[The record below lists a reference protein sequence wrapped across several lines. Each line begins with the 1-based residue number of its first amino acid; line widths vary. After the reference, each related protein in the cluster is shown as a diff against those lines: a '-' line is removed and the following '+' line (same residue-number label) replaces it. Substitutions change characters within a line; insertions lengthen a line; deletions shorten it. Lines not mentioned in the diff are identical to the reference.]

1 MTTRPGRFHRLLAS
15 VVELKPGEDKIVIL
29 LFFYFFLINAAY
41 SIIKSL
47 RVASYLES
55 LGADKLPLAYLL
67 TAILIG
73 FVVALHSRLQASIP
87 RVNLIIFSL
96 TFFIL
101 STLIFWFLFS
111 FNWTWLP
118 LAYYVWAN
126 VFLAVTITQFW
137 IVVNDLFNPREAKR
151 LVGLFGSGGILGGIF
166 GGEATGLLARSNVD
180 YGLLLMASGFLVTCI
195 PVVYLLAGQQKRK
208 QGQTPRVQPEP
219 ATPDGP
225 PCPMGFQDCLKTVRS
240 NRYLQLMAA
249 GITLS
254 LVVSTFIDWQFNK
267 VVEGASA
274 LENRLTSFYGHFNAG
289 LLVLAFFVQIF
300 LTSRFIQRFGLRL
313 SFLIYPLVL
322 VGVLTGLAILPAS
335 LLLALT
341 LKGTDKSLSYTLNQ
355 SVREL
360 LYIPVSP
367 DIKYKAKVFIDMFLN
382 RFAKG
387 MGAIMLLALLSFRP
401 GLRLISLVTIFLIL
415 AWVVIKIRVTREY
428 SSVVKKKLKK
438 KWERADRVVT
448 EQVDLDYIKLV
459 FDAIENQSRS
469 QELFAMDLFDLR
481 RQDKLNPELKRLI
494 AARSGAVSRTSLA
507 TLFEEEVAPFPDWP
521 WISNQESFK
530 QEVEEILADSS
541 YRELLKNYINR
552 VLAEKKPGT
561 EVARMEA
568 ARIIGL
574 MRPNSLLAEELTELL
589 EDESRE
595 VSRLAMDSASR
606 TGDREYVHTIIRKL
620 KEPSTRE
627 DATRSLLN
635 YGSRIAGTL
644 SDYLGDE
651 TEDLE
656 LKRAIISVLSRLA
669 TQEAADFLAM
679 ELPRTPPE
687 LDYELIDALDRMRS
701 INPEISLPVETV
713 RLKLISEV
721 KKYCQ
726 VFTQA
731 QGQLEPNQEQQ
742 LAGWLVSIFQL
753 LGFIYHPDDISRAY
767 QNLKTGTK
775 DAAAYALEL
784 LENILIK
791 ADKDLLWP
799 LLEDL
804 TPAERLKKM
813 QAVLVEINKDQG

>member
-1 MTTRPGRFHRLLAS
+1 VTTGPGRFHRLLAS
-15 VVELKPGEDKIVIL
+15 VVELKPGEEKIVSL
-29 LFFYFFLINAAY
+29 LFFYFFLITAAY
-41 SIIKSL
+41 SVIKSL

-67 TAILIG
+67 TAVLIG
-73 FVVALHSRLQASIP
+73 FVVALHSRVQAIIP

-96 TFFIL
+96 IFFIL
-101 STLIFWFLFS
+101 NTLLFWFLFS

-151 LVGLFGSGGILGGIF
+151 LVGFFGSGGIVGGIV

-180 YGLLLMASGFLVTCI
+180 FGLLLLASGFLVACI
-195 PVVYLLAGQQKRK
+195 PVVYLLASQQKK
-208 QGQTPRVQPEP
+208 NQGLSPRVQPEP
-219 ATPDGP
+219 AAPDGATATV
-225 PCPMGFQDCLKTVRS
+225 GFRDCLKTVRG
-240 NRYLQLMAA
+240 NHYLRLIAA

-267 VVEGASA
+267 VVEGASS

-300 LTSRFIQRFGLRL
+300 LTRRFIQRFGLKF

-322 VGVLTGLAILPAS
+322 VGVLSGLAILPAS

-387 MGAIMLLALLSFRP
+387 LGAIMLLALLSFRP
-401 GLRLISLVTIFLIL
+401 GLRLVSLVTIFLIL
-415 AWVVIKIRVTREY
+415 GWVIINIRVTREY

-438 KWERADRVVT
+438 KWERVDKVVT

-459 FDAIENQSRS
+459 FDALENQSRS
-469 QELFAMDLFDLR
+469 QELLAMDLFDLD
-481 RQDKLNPELKRLI
+481 RQGKLSPELKRLI
-494 AARSGAVSRTSLA
+494 AARSGAVSGTSLG
-507 TLFEEEVAPFPDWP
+507 TLFEEEAASFPDWS
-521 WISNQESFK
+521 WTSSQESFK
-530 QEVEEILADSS
+530 KEVEEILADRS
-541 YRELLKNYINR
+541 YLELLKNYINR

-561 EVARMEA
+561 EVTRMEA
-568 ARIIGL
+568 ARVIGL
-574 MRPNSLLAEELTELL
+574 MSPDSQLAEELAELL

-606 TGDREYVHTIIRKL
+606 TGDREHVHAIIRKL
-620 KEPSTRE
+620 REASTRE
-627 DATRSLLN
+627 DAARSLLG

-656 LKRAIISVLSRLA
+656 LRKAIISVLSRLA
-669 TQEAADFLAM
+669 SQEAADFLVM
-679 ELPRTPPE
+679 ELLRTPPE
-687 LDYELIDALDRMRS
+687 LDYELIDALDRIRS
-701 INPEISLPVETV
+701 LNPEVYLPAETV
-713 RLKLISEV
+713 RSKMASEV

-726 VFTQA
+726 VFLQA
-731 QGQLEPNQEQQ
+731 GDQPEPDREKQ
-742 LAGWLVSIFQL
+742 LAQSLVSIFQL

-767 QNLKTGTK
+767 QNLKAGTM
-775 DAAAYALEL
+775 DSAAYALEL
-784 LENILIK
+784 LENILVK
-791 ADKDLLWP
+791 EDRDLLWP

-804 TPAERLKKM
+804 TPVERQKKM
-813 QAVLVEINKDQG
+813 QTLLAELNKDQA